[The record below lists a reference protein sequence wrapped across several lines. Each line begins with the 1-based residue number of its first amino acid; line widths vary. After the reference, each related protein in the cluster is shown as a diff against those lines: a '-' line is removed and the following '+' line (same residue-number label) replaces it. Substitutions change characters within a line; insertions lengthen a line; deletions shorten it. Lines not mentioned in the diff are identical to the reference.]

1 MQALTAPTIFPCYAA
16 ADRAIAERLA
26 ALLERG
32 ADVRVFLDEGQMPG
46 GADLAEKAREG
57 RMADIVLVL
66 FSRNSMPSRW
76 PRARWEDA
84 LVKEP
89 AAEGVRIA
97 FLRCGDCIPPRVLTP
112 MFDAARLRDVK
123 RWVRGSEAAG
133 PAGPA
138 GPPAAEFS
146 ADLEVLGI
154 AIADRPGTE
163 TVPSIAL
170 AREFA
175 RAFGAD
181 FDAVLHL
188 DSATGTLADMAGDL
202 AWQVGLHLEGELT
215 GNLEH
220 LRMFL
225 EARRFLV
232 VLEGG
237 APADLLFGGRCST
250 LISTGPGEPSEDALR
265 QLARAF
271 DAVEDWTEACRLAR
285 QARRVAHDRFRLAE
299 CFEIMT
305 QWRAMAEERGDRP
318 VVDEA
323 SRELVWILDGWGRTE
338 EARQLEQTR
347 AMEFDQQLP
356 LFFE

>member
-1 MQALTAPTIFPCYAA
+1 MQTLTAPTIFPCYAA

-26 ALLERG
+26 VLLERG
-32 ADVRVFLDEGQMPG
+32 ADVRVFLEEGRLAEG
-46 GADLAEKAREG
+46 EDLAGKAREA

-66 FSRNSMPSRW
+66 FSRNSLPSRW
-76 PRARWEDA
+76 PRAQWEDA

-97 FLRCGDCIPPRVLTP
+97 FLKCDDCIPPRVLTP
-112 MFDAARLRDVK
+112 MFEAARLRDVK
-123 RWVRGSEAAG
+123 RWVRGSEAG
-133 PAGPA
+133 E
-138 GPPAAEFS
+138 PPAAEFS

-154 AIADRPGTE
+154 AIADRPGEE

-170 AREFA
+170 AGEFA
-175 RAFGAD
+175 RCFSGD
-181 FDAVLHL
+181 FDAVLRL
-188 DSATGTLADMAGDL
+188 DCAAGTLADMAGDL

-215 GNLEH
+215 ANLEH
-220 LRMFL
+220 LRTFCA
-225 EARRFLV
+225 ARRFLV
-232 VLEGG
+232 ILAGA
-237 APADLLFGGRCST
+237 APADLIFGGRCST
-250 LISTGPGEPSEDALR
+250 LISTEPGEPSADALR

-285 QARRVAHDRFRLAE
+285 QARRVAHDGFRLAE

-305 QWRAMAEERGDRP
+305 QWRALAEENDDGA

-338 EARQLEQTR
+338 EARRLEQTR
-347 AMEFDQQLP
+347 AMEFDEQLP
-356 LFFE
+356 LLFE

>member
-1 MQALTAPTIFPCYAA
+1 MQTLTAPTIFPCYAA
-16 ADRAIAERLA
+16 TDRAMAERLA
-26 ALLERG
+26 VLLERG
-32 ADVRVFLDEGQMPG
+32 ADVRVFLDEGQMPE
-46 GADLAEKAREG
+46 GADLAEKAREA

-76 PRARWEDA
+76 PRAQWEDA

-97 FLRCGDCIPPRVLTP
+97 FLKCDDCIPPRVLTP

-123 RWVRGSEAAG
+123 RWVRGSEAG
-133 PAGPA
+133 E
-138 GPPAAEFS
+138 PPAAEFS

-163 TVPSIAL
+163 TVRSMAL
-170 AREFA
+170 AGEFA
-175 RAFGAD
+175 RAFSAD

-215 GNLEH
+215 ANLEH
-220 LRMFL
+220 LRVFCA
-225 EARRFLV
+225 ARRFLV

-237 APADLLFGGRCST
+237 GPADLVFGGRCST
-250 LISTGPGEPSEDALR
+250 LISTQPGEPSADTLR

-271 DAVEDWTEACRLAR
+271 DAAKDWTEACRLAR
-285 QARRVAHDRFRLAE
+285 QARRVAHERFRLAE
-299 CFEIMT
+299 CSEIMT
-305 QWRAMAEERGDRP
+305 QWRAMADERGDRP
-318 VVDEA
+318 VVHEA

-347 AMEFDQQLP
+347 AMEFDEQLP
-356 LFFE
+356 LFFG

>member
-1 MQALTAPTIFPCYAA
+1 MQTLTSPTIFPCYAA

-32 ADVRVFLDEGQMPG
+32 ADVRVFLDEGQLAE
-46 GADLAEKAREG
+46 GADLAEKAREA

-66 FSRNSMPSRW
+66 FSRNSLASRW
-76 PRARWEDA
+76 PRAQWEDA

-97 FLRCGDCIPPRVLTP
+97 FLKCDDCIPPRVLTP

-123 RWVRGSEAAG
+123 RWVRGSEAG
-133 PAGPA
+133 E
-138 GPPAAEFS
+138 PPAAEFS
-146 ADLEVLGI
+146 AGLEALGI
-154 AIADRPGTE
+154 AMADRPGTE
-163 TVPSIAL
+163 TVQRIAL

-175 RAFGAD
+175 ASFGGD

-188 DSATGTLADMAGDL
+188 DCATGTLADMAGDL
-202 AWQVGLHLEGELT
+202 AWQVGLHLEGELEE
-215 GNLEH
+215 NLEH
-220 LRMFL
+220 LRIFC

-232 VLEGG
+232 MLEGADP
-237 APADLLFGGRCST
+237 APADLIFGGRCST
-250 LISTGPGEPSEDALR
+250 LISTEPGEPSADTLR

-285 QARRVAHDRFRLAE
+285 QARRVAHDQFRLAE
-299 CFEIMT
+299 CLEIMT
-305 QWRAMAEERGDRP
+305 QWRAMAEENDDRA

-347 AMEFDQQLP
+347 AMEFDEQLP
-356 LFFE
+356 LLFE

>member
-1 MQALTAPTIFPCYAA
+1 MQTLTAATIFPCYAA
-16 ADRAIAERLA
+16 ADRDLAERLA

-32 ADVRVFLDEGQMPG
+32 ADVRVFLDEGQMPE
-46 GADLAEKAREG
+46 GADLAEKAREA

-76 PRARWEDA
+76 PRAQWEDA

-97 FLRCGDCIPPRVLTP
+97 FLKCDDCIPPRVLTP
-112 MFDAARLRDVK
+112 MFDAVRLRDVK
-123 RWVRGSEAAG
+123 RWVRGIEAG
-133 PAGPA
+133 E
-138 GPPAAEFS
+138 PPAAEFA

-170 AREFA
+170 AREFV
-175 RAFGAD
+175 RAFSAD
-181 FDAVLHL
+181 FDAVFHL
-188 DSATGTLADMAGDL
+188 DCATGTLADMAGDL
-202 AWQVGLHLEGELT
+202 AWQVGLNPEGELA

-220 LRMFL
+220 LRIFC

-237 APADLLFGGRCST
+237 APEDLVFGGRCST
-250 LISTGPGEPSEDALR
+250 LISTEPGEPSADTLR

-285 QARRVAHDRFRLAE
+285 QDRRVAHERVRLAE

-305 QWRAMAEERGDRP
+305 QWRAMAEERGDRT

-347 AMEFDQQLP
+347 AMEFDEQLP

>member
-1 MQALTAPTIFPCYAA
+1 VQALTAPTIFPCYAA

-32 ADVRVFLDEGQMPG
+32 AGVRVFLDEGQMSD
-46 GADLAEKAREG
+46 GADLAQKAREA

-66 FSRNSMPSRW
+66 FSRNSLPSRW
-76 PRARWEDA
+76 PRAQWEDA

-89 AAEGVRIA
+89 ADEGVRIA
-97 FLRCGDCIPPRVLTP
+97 FLKCDDCIPPCVLTP
-112 MFDAARLRDVK
+112 MFDTVRLRDVK
-123 RWVRGSEAAG
+123 RWVRGNE
-133 PAGPA
+133 PVE
-138 GPPAAEFS
+138 PPAAEFF

-154 AIADRPGTE
+154 AIADRPGAE
-163 TVPSIAL
+163 TVRKIAL

-175 RAFGAD
+175 RSFGGD
-181 FDAVLHL
+181 FDAVLPL
-188 DSATGTLADMAGDL
+188 DCATGTLADMAGDL
-202 AWQVGLHLEGELT
+202 AWQVGLHLAGELT
-215 GNLEH
+215 ANLEH
-220 LRMFL
+220 LRIFC

-250 LISTGPGEPSEDALR
+250 LISTEPGEPSSDTLR

-271 DAVEDWTEACRLAR
+271 DAVKDWTEACRLAR
-285 QARRVAHDRFRLAE
+285 QARRVAHDQFRLAE

-305 QWRAMAEERGDRP
+305 QWRAMAEEHDDRA

-323 SRELVWILDGWGRTE
+323 SRELVWILDGWGRTG
-338 EARQLEQTR
+338 EARQVEQSR
-347 AMEFDQQLP
+347 AMEFDEQLP
-356 LFFE
+356 LLFD

>member
-1 MQALTAPTIFPCYAA
+1 MQTLTAPTIFPCYAA

-26 ALLERG
+26 ALLERA
-32 ADVRVFLDEGQMPG
+32 ADLRVFLDEGQMAE
-46 GADLAEKAREG
+46 GANLAEKAREA

-76 PRARWEDA
+76 PRAQWEGA

-89 AAEGVRIA
+89 VAEGVRIA
-97 FLRCGDCIPPRVLTP
+97 FLKCDDCIPPRVLTP
-112 MFDAARLRDVK
+112 LFDAARLRDVK
-123 RWVRGSEAAG
+123 RWVRGTEPG
-133 PAGPA
+133 E
-138 GPPAAEFS
+138 PPSAEFS

-154 AIADRPGTE
+154 ALADRPGTE
-163 TVPSIAL
+163 TVRSFAL

-175 RAFGAD
+175 AAFRGD
-181 FDAVLHL
+181 FDAVLRL
-188 DSATGTLADMAGDL
+188 DCATGTLADMAGDL

-215 GNLEH
+215 ANLEH
-220 LRMFL
+220 LRIFCST
-225 EARRFLV
+225 RRFLV
-232 VLEGG
+232 MLQGA
-237 APADLLFGGRCST
+237 APADLIFGGRCST
-250 LISTGPGEPSEDALR
+250 LISSEPGEPSADALR

-299 CFEIMT
+299 CFEIMN
-305 QWRAMAEERGDRP
+305 QWRAMAEENHDRP
-318 VVDEA
+318 VVEEA

>member
-1 MQALTAPTIFPCYAA
+1 MQTLTAPTIFPCYAA

-32 ADVRVFLDEGQMPG
+32 ADVRVFLDEGQMPDG
-46 GADLAEKAREG
+46 GDLAGKAREA

-66 FSRNSMPSRW
+66 FSRSSLPSRW
-76 PRARWEDA
+76 PRAQWEDA

-89 AAEGVRIA
+89 EAEGVRIA
-97 FLRCGDCIPPRVLTP
+97 FLKCDDCIPPRVLTP
-112 MFDAARLRDVK
+112 MFDAGRLRDVK
-123 RWVRGSEAAG
+123 RWVRGGEPG
-133 PAGPA
+133 E
-138 GPPAAEFS
+138 PPAAEFS

-163 TVPSIAL
+163 TVQRMAL

-175 RAFGAD
+175 SAFRGD
-181 FDAVLHL
+181 FDAVLRV
-188 DSATGTLADMAGDL
+188 DCANGTLADMAGDL
-202 AWQVGLHLEGELT
+202 AWQVGLHLEGELAD
-215 GNLEH
+215 NLEH
-220 LRMFL
+220 LRVFCS
-225 EARRFLV
+225 ARRFLV
-232 VLEGG
+232 MLEGAG
-237 APADLLFGGRCST
+237 PADLIFGGRCST
-250 LISTGPGEPSEDALR
+250 LISTEPGEPSADTLR

-271 DAVEDWTEACRLAR
+271 DAEEDWREICRLAR

-305 QWRAMAEERGDRP
+305 QWRAMAEERDDRP
-318 VVDEA
+318 VVEEA

-338 EARQLEQTR
+338 EARHLEQTR

>member
-1 MQALTAPTIFPCYAA
+1 VQALTAPTIFPCYAA

-32 ADVRVFLDEGQMPG
+32 ADVRVFLDEGQMTE

-76 PRARWEDA
+76 PRAQWEDA

-89 AAEGVRIA
+89 ADERVRIA
-97 FLRCGDCIPPRVLTP
+97 FLKCDDCIPPRVLAP

-123 RWVRGSEAAG
+123 RWVRGSVPGSVPGE
-133 PAGPA
+133 
-138 GPPAAEFS
+138 PPAAGFS

-154 AIADRPGTE
+154 AIADRPGAE
-163 TVPSIAL
+163 TVQSIAL

-175 RAFGAD
+175 RSFCGD

-188 DSATGTLADMAGDL
+188 DCATGTLADMAGDL

-215 GNLEH
+215 DNLEH
-220 LRMFL
+220 LRIFCA
-225 EARRFLV
+225 ARRCLV
-232 VLEGG
+232 VLEG
-237 APADLLFGGRCST
+237 AEPADLIFGGRCST
-250 LISTGPGEPSEDALR
+250 LTSTEAGEPSTDALR

-271 DAVEDWTEACRLAR
+271 DAVEDWGEACRMAR
-285 QARRVAHDRFRLAE
+285 QSRRVAHDQFRLAE

-305 QWRAMAEERGDRP
+305 QWRAMAEEHDDRAI
-318 VVDEA
+318 VDEA
-323 SRELVWILDGWGRTE
+323 NRELVWILEGWGRTE

-347 AMEFDQQLP
+347 AMEFDEQLP

>member
-1 MQALTAPTIFPCYAA
+1 MQTLTAPTIFPCYAA

-32 ADVRVFLDEGQMPG
+32 ADVRVFLDEGQMAE
-46 GADLAEKAREG
+46 GADLAEKAREA

-76 PRARWEDA
+76 PRAQWEDA

-97 FLRCGDCIPPRVLTP
+97 FLKCDDCIPPRVLTP

-123 RWVRGSEAAG
+123 RWVRGSEAG
-133 PAGPA
+133 E
-138 GPPAAEFS
+138 PPAAEFS

-175 RAFGAD
+175 APLAAISTPCSASTAPPARWPTWPAIWRGRWVCISKANSPPIWSTCAFSVRRAAFWWCWKAP
-181 FDAVLHL
+181 
-188 DSATGTLADMAGDL
+188 
-202 AWQVGLHLEGELT
+202 
-215 GNLEH
+215 
-220 LRMFL
+220 R
-225 EARRFLV
+225 
-232 VLEGG
+232 
-237 APADLLFGGRCST
+237 PADLIFGGRCST
-250 LISTGPGEPSEDALR
+250 LISTEPGEPSADTLR

-285 QARRVAHDRFRLAE
+285 QARRVAHDQFRLAE

-305 QWRAMAEERGDRP
+305 QWRAMAEEHDDRP

-347 AMEFDQQLP
+347 AMEFDEQLP

>member
-1 MQALTAPTIFPCYAA
+1 MQTLTAATIFPCYAA

-32 ADVRVFLDEGQMPG
+32 ADVRVFLDEGQMPE
-46 GADLAEKAREG
+46 GADLAEKAREA

-76 PRARWEDA
+76 PRAQWEDA

-97 FLRCGDCIPPRVLTP
+97 FLKCDDCIPPRVLAP

-123 RWVRGSEAAG
+123 RWVRGSEAG
-133 PAGPA
+133 E
-138 GPPAAEFS
+138 PPAAEFA

-163 TVPSIAL
+163 TVASIAL
-170 AREFA
+170 AGEFV
-175 RAFGAD
+175 RAFDAD
-181 FDAVLHL
+181 FDAVFHL
-188 DSATGTLADMAGDL
+188 DCATGTLADMAGDL
-202 AWQVGLHLEGELT
+202 AWQVGVNPEGELA

-220 LRMFL
+220 LRTVC

-237 APADLLFGGRCST
+237 APGDLIFGGRCSM
-250 LISTGPGEPSEDALR
+250 LISTEPGEPSADTLR

-271 DAVEDWTEACRLAR
+271 DAAEDWTEACRLAR
-285 QARRVAHDRFRLAE
+285 QVRRVAHDRVRLAE

-305 QWRAMAEERGDRP
+305 QWRAMAEENDDRP

-347 AMEFDQQLP
+347 AMEFDEQLP

>member
-1 MQALTAPTIFPCYAA
+1 MQALTAPTVFPCYAA
-16 ADRAIAERLA
+16 ADRAIAERVA

-32 ADVRVFLDEGQMPG
+32 ADVRVFLDEGQLAE

-57 RMADIVLVL
+57 RIADIVLVL
-66 FSRNSMPSRW
+66 FSRSSMLSRW
-76 PRARWEDA
+76 PRAQWEDA

-97 FLRCGDCIPPRVLTP
+97 FLKCDDCIPPRVLAP

-123 RWVRGSEAAG
+123 RWVRGSAPGE
-133 PAGPA
+133 
-138 GPPAAEFS
+138 PPAAEFS

-163 TVPSIAL
+163 TVASLAL

-175 RAFGAD
+175 RAFSGD

-188 DSATGTLADMAGDL
+188 DTATGTLADMAGDL
-202 AWQVGLHLEGELT
+202 ASQVGLHLEGELA

-220 LRMFL
+220 LSIFC
-225 EARRFLV
+225 EARRFLL
-232 VLEGG
+232 VLEGA
-237 APADLLFGGRCST
+237 APADLIFGGRCST
-250 LISTGPGEPSEDALR
+250 LVSRESGEPSPDTLR

-271 DAVEDWTEACRLAR
+271 DAVVDWTEACRLAR
-285 QARRVAHDRFRLAE
+285 QARRVARDQFRLAE
-299 CFEIMT
+299 CLEIMT
-305 QWRAMAEERGDRP
+305 QWRAMAEERDDRA

-323 SRELVWILDGWGRTE
+323 SRELVWILDGWGRTA
-338 EARQLEQTR
+338 EARQLEQAR
-347 AMEFDQQLP
+347 AMEFDEQLP